1 LTGVEFAGCS
11 KVVSAKVEK
20 LTGAAAAGGAVT
32 VGPTSSLQAL
42 RVAVAATA
50 TATARQIHRVFAGFI
65 SIS

>member
-50 TATARQIHRVFAGFI
+50 TARQIHRVFAGFI